1 MRQLFL
7 AVVWLVLWAGQAV
20 AAPSFCTLT
29 GSLLLPNGDP
39 CANCNVT
46 IRVPRAQEV
55 GGVTFPVK
63 TSSYTTNTNGTLP
76 AGVQA
81 ARTLVV
87 EITIDKTPPITV
99 QIPDTSSA
107 DLSTLLLPPITLP
120 TSTNINSLSSTLTV
134 SKGGTGGPPAG
145 DDQVLVSNST
155 SSATWKTLTDC
166 NAAGEAVTYDTAT
179 NTWGCATGLGGGG
192 SGDVT
197 DVGDCAGP
205 ACFNGTS
212 GNSIQF
218 EGSTADAFETTL
230 TVTDPTADRTA
241 TLPNFSGTLAMERVY
256 DVRAY
261 GALCDDSTDDA
272 AAIQAAIDA
281 AETTGSGNKQGG
293 VVEFPVGICKIN
305 SGLTM
310 NAAGITL
317 RGQGAADSSNGTILS
332 VNFGTGTAITL
343 QSDCDFCGVE
353 RMQLNGRTTT
363 TDLVLIDGT
372 DAGND
377 FVRDVITT
385 NYCTAI
391 KNVLRVDRS
400 DLFGPVAGASCRG
413 VSAVDNAVY
422 LNRVTGNWANDIEG
436 MIVIE
441 QTVSGQVDTV
451 VISDTEIAQGGGAGA
466 ALKIIGTSSTNP
478 PRWIQ
483 VSNSLFEGKTTGA
496 STGDYAIEIG
506 NAREFKCTNCYAH
519 GGYNTVRVSGGPGPI
534 RFVNSEIGDARR
546 DALYHDADVPTEL
559 IATTVSDGS
568 QETTNTYSGIHLTT
582 NSRQFTMIGGRA
594 SDDLFFSGSGQ
605 KYGILIDAGADEYRF
620 DNVGCEGNDTACAS
634 GLSPAAAQAA
644 FTDAVALADSDW
656 SNYVTVQAPSLS
668 ANWALTLPA
677 NDGSSGQFLQTDGSG
692 VTTWATPSGSGNVSN
707 TGTPANNQIA
717 VWTDATTIEGDPKL
731 TLSGSSLTLGDSAV
745 DAGFTLATG
754 LTGGTDPQIDFT
766 NGQVD
771 CANCRFTLTGG
782 TKVIPDAGG
791 GGVATRVPYWS
802 DTDTLTDEAAFAYDS
817 STNTLTVT
825 NVTGNASTASTASDL
840 SNAGIDAVLPDI
852 DGFGLSI
859 NTGTTPDELQLAPG
873 EVTGPQVWG
882 DGSGTMS
889 WTFNTGITDPII
901 DFYATGVVDVTGTL
915 QMNTVP
921 VVTETGSQ
929 TLTNKTLTTPTI
941 ASFTNATHNHT
952 NAAGGGTLTL
962 AGSAFPNQGTTTTVL
977 HGNAAGNP
985 SWGQVSN
992 SDLAGSI
999 SVSKTLLTD
1008 GAGILLSTDT
1018 LSTASTE
1025 ANFLANAA
1033 SVTCSSS
1040 PGKLIVDTT
1049 AETLAYC
1056 DGAVGSTQKWAA
1068 LGNDSGE
1075 STAAANNS
1083 VALTTDTTGNYAAGD
1098 AEAGNATGV
1107 ACTDCI
1113 ALTTETTG
1121 NYVATITGG
1130 AGIAS
1135 TGAATGEGI
1144 GHTLSTA
1151 SDEADF
1157 LKSGALTCG
1166 ASTQGKMQVHTTPLQ
1181 YCDNAGTPT
1190 LQYAAYGNSSGESTA
1205 AANNSVAM
1213 GTDTTGD
1220 YVATITGGTGI
1231 TSSGATSGESIA
1243 HSLSFDATEI
1253 DSPTWSNGGSAS
1265 LTHTWNLSGTDPVLT
1280 LQSGAFNLTGNTLIG
1295 ATGSGG
1301 SLTVNSTSNATKG
1314 SIILDDKVD
1323 LWPNIPDFSASAMEV
1338 MEFNSDLDLSGVGL
1352 FHSIFHLDPTI
1363 HIGQAGGFLGGI
1375 VAVSTEGMLIAHDD
1389 ATAASTNLP
1398 IPQLFWA
1405 DHIIETTVA
1414 IAAPSDYV
1422 LLDQVEKR
1430 STGAI
1435 TVPTGGTHRTV
1446 WSAPK
1451 LKASTN
1457 ATATYDE
1464 VSGLYWGPVAGT
1476 DFTTDG
1482 TALTVSEANAVKV
1495 ANPTKDS
1502 GTGTTTYTEVNG
1514 LNCSNLT
1521 VATTNSCVKSAVT
1534 ANSARYFLNDTGGA
1548 QSKLTG
1554 KFTTYNNVTTA
1565 GTGLPI
1571 ITGES
1576 GVSATKTADFT
1587 ALSYTPPATAG
1598 RYRVEQVIT
1607 TTSGTNTG
1615 SFQCTVDYVDSQ
1627 GTTHTADLMPMV
1639 NQTGLWATA
1648 LPVVAGASKEW
1659 HCGPTYITINNSAT
1673 AIVLKVDV
1681 TTGTVNYTVAAS
1693 VEQLG

>member
-1 MRQLFL
+1 VL
-7 AVVWLVLWAGQAV
+7 ARA
-20 AAPSFCTLT
+20 
-29 GSLLLPNGDP
+29 LLLGLLALASISSQAWATGPAYYPPGGSGSGVV
-39 CANCNVT
+39 ANTC
-46 IRVPRAQEV
+46 
-55 GGVTFPVK
+55 
-63 TSSYTTNTNGTLP
+63 S
-76 AGVQA
+76 
-81 ARTLVV
+81 
-87 EITIDKTPPITV
+87 
-99 QIPDTSSA
+99 
-107 DLSTLLLPPITLP
+107 
-120 TSTNINSLSSTLTV
+120 
-134 SKGGTGGPPAG
+134 AG
-145 DDQVLVSNST
+145 DFFSAVDAGGNFTCST
-155 SSATWKTLTDC
+155 PS
-166 NAAGEAVTYDTAT
+166 
-179 NTWGCATGLGGGG
+179 G

-197 DVGDCAGP
+197 AVGDCASG
-205 ACFNGTS
+205 ACFDGTT
-212 GNSIQF
+212 G
-218 EGSTADAFETTL
+218 TTL
-230 TVTDPTADRTA
+230 TFKNA
-241 TLPNFSGTLAMERVY
+241 TSGTIAV
-256 DVRAY
+256 
-261 GALCDDSTDDA
+261 T
-272 AAIQAAIDA
+272 
-281 AETTGSGNKQGG
+281 
-293 VVEFPVGICKIN
+293 
-305 SGLTM
+305 
-310 NAAGITL
+310 
-317 RGQGAADSSNGTILS
+317 
-332 VNFGTGTAITL
+332 
-343 QSDCDFCGVE
+343 
-353 RMQLNGRTTT
+353 
-363 TDLVLIDGT
+363 
-372 DAGND
+372 
-377 FVRDVITT
+377 
-385 NYCTAI
+385 
-391 KNVLRVDRS
+391 
-400 DLFGPVAGASCRG
+400 PVAGALGTRTISLPAETGTVCTTG
-413 VSAVDNAVY
+413 SICSGAVTYQAGPLSGDV
-422 LNRVTGNWANDIEG
+422 VT
-436 MIVIE
+436 
-441 QTVSGQVDTV
+441 S
-451 VISDTEIAQGGGAGA
+451 GA
-466 ALKIIGTSSTNP
+466 AAT
-478 PRWIQ
+478 IQ
-483 VSNSLFEGKTTGA
+483 A
-496 STGDYAIEIG
+496 
-506 NAREFKCTNCYAH
+506 
-519 GGYNTVRVSGGPGPI
+519 
-534 RFVNSEIGDARR
+534 
-546 DALYHDADVPTEL
+546 
-559 IATTVSDGS
+559 
-568 QETTNTYSGIHLTT
+568 
-582 NSRQFTMIGGRA
+582 
-594 SDDLFFSGSGQ
+594 
-605 KYGILIDAGADEYRF
+605 
-620 DNVGCEGNDTACAS
+620 
-634 GLSPAAAQAA
+634 
-644 FTDAVALADSDW
+644 
-656 SNYVTVQAPSLS
+656 
-668 ANWALTLPA
+668 
-677 NDGSSGQFLQTDGSG
+677 
-692 VTTWATPSGSGNVSN
+692 
-707 TGTPANNQIA
+707 
-717 VWTDATTIEGDPKL
+717 
-731 TLSGSSLTLGDSAV
+731 
-745 DAGFTLATG
+745 
-754 LTGGTDPQIDFT
+754 
-766 NGQVD
+766 
-771 CANCRFTLTGG
+771 
-782 TKVIPDAGG
+782 
-791 GGVATRVPYWS
+791 
-802 DTDTLTDEAAFAYDS
+802 
-817 STNTLTVT
+817 
-825 NVTGNASTASTASDL
+825 
-840 SNAGIDAVLPDI
+840 
-852 DGFGLSI
+852 
-859 NTGTTPDELQLAPG
+859 
-873 EVTGPQVWG
+873 
-882 DGSGTMS
+882 
-889 WTFNTGITDPII
+889 
-901 DFYATGVVDVTGTL
+901 
-915 QMNTVP
+915 
-921 VVTETGSQ
+921 
-929 TLTNKTLTTPTI
+929 
-941 ASFTNATHNHT
+941 
-952 NAAGGGTLTL
+952 
-962 AGSAFPNQGTTTTVL
+962 
-977 HGNAAGNP
+977 
-985 SWGQVSN
+985 
-992 SDLAGSI
+992 
-999 SVSKTLLTD
+999 
-1008 GAGILLSTDT
+1008 
-1018 LSTASTE
+1018 
-1025 ANFLANAA
+1025 
-1033 SVTCSSS
+1033 
-1040 PGKLIVDTT
+1040 
-1049 AETLAYC
+1049 
-1056 DGAVGSTQKWAA
+1056 
-1068 LGNDSGE
+1068 
-1075 STAAANNS
+1075 NS

-1107 ACTDCI
+1107 ACTDCV

-1323 LWPNIPDFSASAMEV
+1323 LWPNIPDFSVSAMEV
-1338 MEFNSDLDLSGVGL
+1338 MEFNSDLDLSGTAL

-1363 HIGQAGGFLGGI
+1363 HIGQAGGFLGNI
-1375 VAVSTEGMLIAHDD
+1375 AAVSTEGMLIAHDD
-1389 ATAASTNLP
+1389 ATTASTNLP
-1398 IPQLFWA
+1398 VPQLLWA

-1414 IAAPSDYV
+1414 IAAPKDYV
-1422 LLDQVEKR
+1422 LLDQVEKL

-1446 WSAPK
+1446 WSAPR

-1514 LNCSNLT
+1514 LNCSDLT